1 MSVHVPSLIV
11 SNSFLMYCFPWFA
24 ILPSSPPQLQ
34 GPVLVCIALAYPSLV
49 DPTCGP
55 SMPRGGSDD
64 TYFLQINPKF
74 LFLLF
79 TFRICAAVT
88 QKWNPP
94 PPHNGDLHVLRIW
107 DAAHCTSSTSH
118 PPDIGYSL
126 YPISGPCSFSKF
138 IACCITCRGNGI
150 GSFSLISPAISLLN
164 SKVTLSSSVY
174 VILWGICI
182 PNQTFVMSVFI
193 LVAVILSLPH
203 SCLSLWKHS
212 ISICLVH
219 TRTWCCKF
227 LHTMQ
232 YSVFTSSW
240 RSFSTLLSHLLFPS
254 ILGKLFP
261 SCHICAS
268 RIPRALYRPNRSLPS
283 IVSGICI
290 RLRTRTLIVNSVPTA
305 RFVSG
310 RSLVHLVAW
319 KLCPPRGREVVV
331 HLTVNL
337 ETFRVPP

>member
-107 DAAHCTSSTSH
+107 DAAHCTSWTSH

-126 YPISGPCSFSKF
+126 HPISGPCSFSKF

-164 SKVTLSSSVY
+164 SKVS
-174 VILWGICI
+174 
-182 PNQTFVMSVFI
+182 
-193 LVAVILSLPH
+193 LSLPRYMWF
-203 SCLSLWKHS
+203 CGA
-212 ISICLVH
+212 
-219 TRTWCCKF
+219 
-227 LHTMQ
+227 
-232 YSVFTSSW
+232 SVSPTK
-240 RSFSTLLSHLLFPS
+240 LLSWAFLYSLLWFYPFPTAAFPCGNILFPFVLS
-254 ILGKLFP
+254 ILAPGVVNFYIPCNIPSLHPPGVLSQLSYPICCFP
-261 SCHICAS
+261 
-268 RIPRALYRPNRSLPS
+268 P
-283 IVSGICI
+283 
-290 RLRTRTLIVNSVPTA
+290 
-305 RFVSG
+305 F
-310 RSLVHLVAW
+310 
-319 KLCPPRGREVVV
+319 
-331 HLTVNL
+331 
-337 ETFRVPP
+337 